1 MKLDEEWLRKFKERL
16 ELSYVWPA
24 LYTYKFIVK
33 AEREEE
39 VKNLFPMH
47 TSTTRSSGNGNYTS
61 LTFQMMMPSSDAV
74 ISVYKK
80 AASIE
85 GLIAL

>member
-1 MKLDEEWLRKFKERL
+1 MELDEEWIKKFREKL
-16 ELSYVWPA
+16 DQSHVWPS

-39 VKNLFPMH
+39 VKNLLPMH
-47 TSTTRSSGNGNYTS
+47 TSTARPSGNGNYTS
-61 LTFQMMMPSSDAV
+61 LTFQMMMPSADAV
-74 ISVYKK
+74 VSVYKR
-80 AASIE
+80 AATIE